1 MTRQYILKRMKQL
14 NLQNSTVKKTTDQR
28 NITRVHVTDH
38 LNQLNQSESSN
49 MKDSSNQLRG
59 ENLTFLL
66 RKLTINSA
74 KNLVATVRSACIKNN
89 TIFFLIS

>member
-1 MTRQYILKRMKQL
+1 MLKRMKQL
-14 NLQNSTVKKTTDQR
+14 NLQNSTVKKRTDQR
-28 NITRVHVTDH
+28 NIRRVHVTH

-74 KNLVATVRSACIKNN
+74 KNLVGTVRSACIKNY

>member
-1 MTRQYILKRMKQL
+1 MLKRMKQL

-28 NITRVHVTDH
+28 NITRVHVTH

-74 KNLVATVRSACIKNN
+74 KNLVGTVRSACIKNY
-89 TIFFLIS
+89 TIFFLTS

>member
-1 MTRQYILKRMKQL
+1 MLKRMKQL
-14 NLQNSTVKKTTDQR
+14 NLQNSTVKKRTDQR
-28 NITRVHVTDH
+28 NIRRVHVTH

>member
-14 NLQNSTVKKTTDQR
+14 NLQNSTVKKRTDQR
-28 NITRVHVTDH
+28 NIRRVHVTH

-74 KNLVATVRSACIKNN
+74 KNLVGTVRSACIKNY

>member
-14 NLQNSTVKKTTDQR
+14 NLQNSTVKKRTDQR
-28 NITRVHVTDH
+28 NIRRVHVTH

-74 KNLVATVRSACIKNN
+74 KNLVATVRSAMHKE
-89 TIFFLIS
+89 

>member
-14 NLQNSTVKKTTDQR
+14 NLQNSTVKKRTDQR
-28 NITRVHVTDH
+28 NIRRVHVTH

>member
-14 NLQNSTVKKTTDQR
+14 NLQNSKVKKRTDQR
-28 NITRVHVTDH
+28 NITRVHVTH
-38 LNQLNQSESSN
+38 LNQLTQSESSN

-74 KNLVATVRSACIKNN
+74 KNLVGTVRSACIKNN
-89 TIFFLIS
+89 TIFFPIS